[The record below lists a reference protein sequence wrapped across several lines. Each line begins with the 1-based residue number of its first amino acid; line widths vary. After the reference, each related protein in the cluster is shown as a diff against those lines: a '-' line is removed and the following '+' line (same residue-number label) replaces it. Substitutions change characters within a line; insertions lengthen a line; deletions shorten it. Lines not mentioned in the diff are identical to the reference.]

1 MYFQLLRWECIS
13 YHIMQCAAD
22 TPTVSV
28 GIIMQCAAN
37 TPTVSVGIINWL
49 RRWSALL
56 ALNYCRFS
64 TTQILQ
70 RTVKKPFRSATDTV
84 GLSVPRFRHKGCHR
98 RRPRL
103 RRFLFWGVLRRRR
116 LRLRLLANLAA
127 WISRWGSNKAAGPGT
142 GRGGEHWQGRR
153 GKGGG
158 GRVARRQRGPPGPM
172 GGGARIGPP
181 SGRDLQRKGRGACGP
196 GRAAG
201 LPAASLKGERAGRG
215 NWRMQ

>member
-84 GLSVPRFRHKGCHR
+84 GLSVPRLRRKGCHR
-98 RRPRL
+98 RRPCL
-103 RRFLFWGVLRRRR
+103 CRFLFWGVLRRRR

-127 WISRWGSNKAAGPGT
+127 WISLWGSNKAAGPST

-158 GRVARRQRGPPGPM
+158 GAWPGGSAGRLARWAAVRGSARRVGGTCRGR
-172 GGGARIGPP
+172 GGGHVALAERLGCQQPP
-181 SGRDLQRKGRGACGP
+181 
-196 GRAAG
+196 
-201 LPAASLKGERAGRG
+201 
-215 NWRMQ
+215 

>member
-13 YHIMQCAAD
+13 YHSMQCAAD

-103 RRFLFWGVLRRRR
+103 CRFLFWGVLRRRR

-127 WISRWGSNKAAGPGT
+127 WISRWGSNKTAGPGT

-158 GRVARRQRGPPGPM
+158 PRGQAAARAARPDGRRCEDRPAEWAGPAEEGE
-172 GGGARIGPP
+172 GGMWPWP
-181 SGRDLQRKGRGACGP
+181 SGWVASS
-196 GRAAG
+196 
-201 LPAASLKGERAGRG
+201 LPEGGEGG
-215 NWRMQ
+215 EGD